1 MTRIKGVL
9 FDKDGTL
16 IDFTASWGALT
27 REIIALYA
35 PEDPELAAALGS
47 AIGFD
52 TKTGRFLPGSPVVS
66 GGADEV
72 AALMGALLPGIAPR
86 EIEAEANR
94 LAAVAPVEPAPM
106 LAETVDRLAGMG
118 VILGV
123 ATHDSEA
130 AAHAHLAALGLG
142 GRFVFVSGYDS
153 GHGLKPGP
161 GMAQAFCRAV
171 GLTPPEIVMVGDSIH
186 DLGAGRAAGAA
197 AAIGVLTGPASE
209 GELAPHADAVLD
221 GIADLPEFLTRAFP
235 APAR

>member
-27 REIIALYA
+27 REVIAVYA
-35 PEDPELAAALGS
+35 PDDPDLAAALGA

-52 TKTGRFLPGSPVVS
+52 VGTGLFLPGSPVVS
-66 GGADEV
+66 GGTDEV
-72 AALMGALLPGIAPR
+72 AALMSALLPGIAAE

-94 LAAVAPVEPAPM
+94 LAAEARVEPAPK
-106 LAETVDRLAGMG
+106 LAETIGRLAAMG
-118 VILGV
+118 VSLGV

-130 AAHAHLAALGLG
+130 AAHAHLDALGLT
-142 GRFVFVSGYDS
+142 GRFAFVSGYDS

-161 GMAQAFCRAV
+161 GMAEAFCRAA
-171 GLTPPEIVMVGDSIH
+171 GLSPADIVMVGDSVH

-197 AAIGVLTGPASE
+197 ASVGVLTGPAAAA
-209 GELAPHADAVLD
+209 ELAPHADVVLD
-221 GIADLPEFLTRAFP
+221 GIADLPDYLTRRFP
-235 APAR
+235 A